1 MIIYNVTSHIAT
13 PIISDW
19 LQWMKAEHIPAI
31 MQTGC
36 FEQYQWV
43 ELLETDES
51 EGKTYAIQFYAPSI
65 VQVKRFKS
73 EFEQLL
79 HAQIQ
84 QKWGQQML
92 SFSTLMQVVH

>member
-13 PIISDW
+13 PIISNW
-19 LQWMKAEHIPAI
+19 LQWMKDEHIPAI

-65 VQVKRFKS
+65 TQVKRFKS

-79 HAQIQ
+79 QEKIQ
-84 QKWGQQML
+84 LKWGQQML